1 MRVPFAIWSAVLA
14 ILIFA
19 GLTGRDYLNYGSL
32 EINWMLGL
40 IIAGIWLALVVL
52 MGFFGMVRK
61 AATPRPVDLPSDV
74 AQEIKRH
81 PED

>member
-1 MRVPFAIWSAVLA
+1 
-14 ILIFA
+14 
-19 GLTGRDYLNYGSL
+19 
-32 EINWMLGL
+32 MLGL